1 MRESKKTNRKN
12 YLAVTEGYTNDIRI
26 LTALYFGNHL
36 EEKEIKLQH
45 KATKEANN
53 KSHKKG
59 GAREIHCQSTPPLS
73 DQKET
78 GCTISFRQ

>member
-36 EEKEIKLQH
+36 EEKEIKR
-45 KATKEANN
+45 ATDLLYLLNIDLKRRI
-53 KSHKKG
+53 K
-59 GAREIHCQSTPPLS
+59 
-73 DQKET
+73 
-78 GCTISFRQ
+78 